1 MKRPTRCVSSK
12 PPRLWFILAALAV
25 SIVLAGLLSPFASR
39 SPDGLERVAA
49 DKGFIEKGEGGAVW
63 KWTLIPDYELPGI
76 KNGSIST
83 ASAGIIGT
91 LAVFGGAYGIARIL
105 KRKRTR
111 RLEQ

>member
-1 MKRPTRCVSSK
+1 MKNRK
-12 PPRLWFILAALAV
+12 LWFILAVLAA
-25 SIVLAGLLSPFASR
+25 SIAVAGLLSPLASR

-49 DKGFIEKGEGGAVW
+49 DKGFIEKGEGGSVW
-63 KWTLIPDYELPGI
+63 KWTPIPDYELPGI

-91 LAVFGGAYGIARIL
+91 LAVFGGAYGIARVL

-111 RLEQ
+111 RLEE